1 LSHDV
6 PCTLNYYI
14 IKENDKE
21 IKYSVIVDVPACLLF
36 YYRKDMMPVSTIRIE
51 HNHW

>member
-21 IKYSVIVDVPACLLF
+21 IKYSTATDVPACLPF
-36 YYRKDMMPVSTIRIE
+36 YYKKGVYKDELEIGL
-51 HNHW
+51 